1 MTQEK
6 TREKRFVHEKGVTY
20 FSKQTERRVL
30 FVFTMVMLLWGVIE
44 YSRDFF

>member
-6 TREKRFVHEKGVTY
+6 KPEKIFVHEKGVTY

-30 FVFTMVMLLWGVIE
+30 FVMTMVMLVWGVVE
-44 YSRDFF
+44 YSKDFF